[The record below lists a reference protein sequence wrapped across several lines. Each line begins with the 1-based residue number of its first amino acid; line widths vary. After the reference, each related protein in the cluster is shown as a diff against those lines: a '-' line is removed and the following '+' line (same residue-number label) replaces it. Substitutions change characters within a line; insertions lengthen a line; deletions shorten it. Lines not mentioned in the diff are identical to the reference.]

1 MLYVLILVLR
11 NRVCAVGYRRLT
23 LLFCLGGGQDGR
35 RYAPPQCPPSPLLGA
50 EMAYYLLFYAGR
62 IMALVARYG
71 KSPQA
76 L

>member
-11 NRVCAVGYRRLT
+11 NRVCAVGYRR
-23 LLFCLGGGQDGR
+23 GGQDGR